1 MKKNQENNAA
11 RECRPSFPGRG
22 SGKGKTGLF
31 SIINIQQEIFNVQWS
46 AVQE

>member
-1 MKKNQENNAA
+1 MKKNENKNAA

-31 SIINIQQEIFNVQWS
+31 SIINIQQGMYNFQ
-46 AVQE
+46 